1 MEPDLSL
8 LEHKRSNLVPI
19 LLVVTLCVLGIAAL
33 VLSPPT
39 KPRKLPPAPPGPP
52 APAPPPPPKPRKL
65 PPAPPAPPAAA
76 RAPLYVTVVPATD
89 DGWCCSAGQLSAAT
103 RAHCTA
109 ASGTFFADEA
119 EGRKGCP
126 TAKSG
131 SPRGRGTGT

>member
-39 KPRKLPPAPPGPP
+39 KPRKLPPAPP
-52 APAPPPPPKPRKL
+52 
-65 PPAPPAPPAAA
+65 APPAAA

-89 DGWCCSAGQLSAAT
+89 DGWCCAAGQLSAAT

>member
-33 VLSPPT
+33 VFSPPT
-39 KPRKLPPAPPGPP
+39 KPRKPAPPDRIP
-52 APAPPPPPKPRKL
+52 AT
-65 PPAPPAPPAAA
+65 A
-76 RAPLYVTVVPATD
+76 RPPLYVTVVPATD
-89 DGWCCSAGQLSAAT
+89 DGWCCTAGQLSAAT
-103 RAHCTA
+103 RARCTA

-126 TAKSG
+126 RAKSG
-131 SPRGRGTGT
+131 SPRGR